1 MAYRCP
7 LICGNALKASLAS
20 AVSLLVSKTPP
31 SQQFRSVGCIP
42 AHVSTFRPQRNSF
55 TRVGEIVEVHDAVEK
70 VGSRRISPKYPPG
83 QSGRPVCPVTPQL
96 FSLVS
101 EYDTLFLLLIW

>member
-7 LICGNALKASLAS
+7 SICGNALNASFAMP
-20 AVSLLVSKTPP
+20 VSLLVSKTPP
-31 SQQFRSVGCIP
+31 LQQFRSVGCMP

-55 TRVGEIVEVHDAVEK
+55 TIVGEMVEVHDAVEK
-70 VGSRRISPKYPPG
+70 VGSRRICPKYPLG

-96 FSLVS
+96 FSRVS
-101 EYDTLFLLLIW
+101 EYDTLLLLLS